1 MNKNLL
7 VLSSPS
13 GGGKST
19 VARHLMKC
27 FPKLKFSISAT
38 TRSQRPRE
46 EHGKDY
52 FFLSQ
57 EEFDEKVAGGEFV
70 EHEEIFGNRYGT
82 LRSELEKAIENNE
95 FLLFD
100 IDVKG
105 AMSLKAAFPDNTVL
119 IFLSP
124 QGVHVLEMRLKRR
137 DTESEE
143 QINNRLSRA
152 RMEMTYRDKFDYLLI
167 NDKLED
173 TLDNAF
179 NIIKKYI

>member
-1 MNKNLL
+1 MKKNLI

-27 FPKLKFSISAT
+27 FPQLKFSISAT
-38 TRSQRPRE
+38 TRQQRPRE

-52 FFLSQ
+52 YFLTQ
-57 EEFDEKVAGGEFV
+57 EDFQAKVENNEFV

-82 LRSELEKAIENNE
+82 LLASIEEAIKKDEV
-95 FLLFD
+95 LLFD
-100 IDVKG
+100 VDVKG
-105 AMSLKAAFPDNTVL
+105 AMSLKQAFPDDALL

-124 QGVHVLEMRLKRR
+124 PSVHVLEKRLKRR
-137 DTESEE
+137 DTETEE

-152 RMEMTYRDKFDYLLI
+152 RMEMSFREKFDYLLI

-179 NIIKKYI
+179 NIVRKYV